1 MKQCEVLG
9 CQKET
14 GAFFVLCKEHWK
26 LVPLN
31 LKDEINE
38 AYRVRQKHPERYE
51 TALKKAMRGID
62 AGLAN

>member
-1 MKQCEVLG
+1 MKPCIAPR
-9 CQKET
+9 CHNET